1 MQGGPRKSSSAA
13 AARSYDS
20 YVTIYRVGHK
30 KVAQQR
36 LPEVMTPMWPYTGW
50 ATKKEL
56 SSSCKKLRLLCDHI
70 QDGPRKSS
78 SAAAARSYD
87 SCDHIQ
93 NGPRKSSSAAAA
105 RSYSSYVTIYRV
117 DHEKVAYLPC
127 AFAFGY
133 CNFCIYA
140 MLRTWATFL
149 WPTLCMGHKKV
160 AQVRST
166 T

>member
-78 SAAAARSYD
+78 SAAAARSY
-87 SCDHIQ
+87 
-93 NGPRKSSSAAAA
+93 
-105 RSYSSYVTIYRV
+105 SSYVTIYRV